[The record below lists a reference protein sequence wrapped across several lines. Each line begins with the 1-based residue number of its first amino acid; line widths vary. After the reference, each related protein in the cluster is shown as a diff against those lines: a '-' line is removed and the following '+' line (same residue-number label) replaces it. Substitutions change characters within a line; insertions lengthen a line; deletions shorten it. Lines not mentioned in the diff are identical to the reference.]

1 MAGRKSLLTSTHKK
15 RAKSGAV
22 EAQEESKRK
31 KAILDAVAR
40 SSTSVKATLQE
51 LGLNQS
57 TYYRWLKRYKAEGLD
72 GLAAGSPISNA
83 LWQRLTDFKKKEERL
98 SDEGKLA
105 TEETQSM
112 KGEQDKEEIRKAL
125 HEKPSKEPEKVAPSE
140 TESPPPAA
148 QPRIVKEEPPS
159 PPSYTP
165 PSQEPADST
174 LKYAIYGIGALAF
187 VIALLLLAS
196 RYNSNKFYF
205 KQDARKV
212 ELLQGRFA
220 PKGERLV
227 ESFRDPKILEAA
239 PKQKVYTKKEAFGIV
254 LDYLLK
260 RADGVLKER
269 EPLDLRSAKSH
280 LTRASNYVV
289 SGADQ
294 EAVRLRLN
302 SIEFVLLMDKTNLAL
317 SRTPLPDFRAAW
329 GYLAQGVPVASTDLQ
344 IETLMERLTA
354 VEYALE
360 SRNISKGEG
369 EIADLSKEAA
379 KLRLRQAREYGAEKS
394 LEIKQEDIAKMQ
406 KWLNAFDKKYV
417 EPIR

>member
-1 MAGRKSLLTSTHKK
+1 MVGRKSLLKSTHKK

-22 EAQEESKRK
+22 DGQEESKRK

-40 SSTSVKATLQE
+40 SSASVKATLQE

-57 TYYRWLKRYKAEGLD
+57 TYYRWLKRYKAGGVD
-72 GLAAGSPISNA
+72 GLATGSPISNA
-83 LWQRLTDFKKKEERL
+83 LWQRLTDFEKKEEQL

-105 TEETQSM
+105 TEETQTM

-125 HEKPSKEPEKVAPSE
+125 DEKPSKEPEKVAVSE
-140 TESPPPAA
+140 TEGPPPAA
-148 QPRIVKEEPPS
+148 QPRIVKEPPT

-165 PSQEPADST
+165 PPKEPTDST
-174 LKYAIYGIGALAF
+174 LRYAIYGIGALAF

-227 ESFRDPKILEAA
+227 ERFSDPKILQGVPE
-239 PKQKVYTKKEAFGIV
+239 KGEYTKKEAFGIV

-260 RADGVLKER
+260 RADEVINKR
-269 EPLDLRSAKSH
+269 EALDLRRSGSY
-280 LTRASNYVV
+280 LTRASNYAL
-289 SGADQ
+289 SGPKR
-294 EAVRLRLN
+294 EAVRMRLN
-302 SIEFVLLMDKTNLAL
+302 SIEFVSLMDKTNLAL
-317 SRTPLPDFRAAW
+317 SRTRLPDFQAAW
-329 GYLAQGVPVASTDLQ
+329 GYLAQAVPMASSDLQ
-344 IETLMERLTA
+344 KEILMERLTA

-369 EIADLSKEAA
+369 ELADLSKEAV
-379 KLRLRQAREYGAEKS
+379 KLRLRQAKEYAPKKPV
-394 LEIKQEDIAKMQ
+394 EIDQEEIVKVK
-406 KWLNAFDKKYV
+406 KWLDAFDKMYV
-417 EPIR
+417 EKIR